1 MFWFFLSFQLFLS
14 DLFSWL
20 YYFSLWFCFLFW
32 VFISFVYNWFN
43 FWFLLFVCL
52 FSCFCFLVLCL
63 FPLCVCTFFFYLIFV
78 WFYFYH
84 LPAIFSLISLLLWW
98 VTFRVLVP
106 WPETRPDCLGIQ
118 HWILDTGQQDDSW
131 PRGIF
136 ISDSSHKHHHLNP
149 RPGFIQ
155 LPETNS
161 DG

>member
-1 MFWFFLSFQLFLS
+1 MFWFFLSFSYFCLICFLGFIIFHS
-14 DLFSWL
+14 GFV
-20 YYFSLWFCFLFW
+20 FCFEFLLVLF
-32 VFISFVYNWFN
+32 IIN

-63 FPLCVCTFFFYLIFV
+63 FPVCVCTFFYLVFV
-78 WFYFYH
+78 WSYFYH

-131 PRGIF
+131 PQGIF

-149 RPGFIQ
+149 RPGSIQ
-155 LPETNS
+155 LPEANS